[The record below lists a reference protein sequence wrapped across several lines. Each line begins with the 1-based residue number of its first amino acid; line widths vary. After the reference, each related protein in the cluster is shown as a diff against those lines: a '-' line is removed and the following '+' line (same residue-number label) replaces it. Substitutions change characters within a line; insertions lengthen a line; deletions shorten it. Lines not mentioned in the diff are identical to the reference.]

1 MNKLQEIVD
10 VCGVD
15 LSDLKDI
22 FPVPIAE
29 ICERIGLNVEFCD
42 FPNGQAGKLIGNT
55 IQVND
60 NYSGT
65 RNLFTIAHEIGH
77 FIINK
82 KTSLNTKTN
91 CTNDKNRFD
100 DKRQYSKEELAEER
114 CANEF
119 AAELLMPTEIFTNK
133 FLEFKQ
139 GDFKYTKLAQFF
151 KVSKEACLYRAL
163 NLGLSDNV

>member
-1 MNKLQEIVD
+1 MNRLQEIGN
-10 VCGVD
+10 VCGID
-15 LSDLKDI
+15 LSDLENI

-65 RNLFTIAHEIGH
+65 RNLFTISHEIGH
-77 FIINK
+77 FVINK
-82 KTSLNTKTN
+82 STKLK
-91 CTNDKNRFD
+91 NDKNRFD

-114 CANEF
+114 RANEF

-139 GDFKYTKLAQFF
+139 GDFKYTKLSQFF